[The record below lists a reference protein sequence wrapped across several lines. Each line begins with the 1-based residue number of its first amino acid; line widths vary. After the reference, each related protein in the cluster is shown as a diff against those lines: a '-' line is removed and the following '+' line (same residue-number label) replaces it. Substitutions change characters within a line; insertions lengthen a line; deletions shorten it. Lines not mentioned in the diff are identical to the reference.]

1 MIIRTLALG
10 NKESSFLVN
19 AAAQFIG
26 AGVHNGQP
34 LVFTTQPDDAPKVL
48 QRRTI
53 WNLAIHPAP
62 EQQLEFIAT
71 VRTDLGERHIYAEP
85 AL

>member
-10 NKESSFLVN
+10 NRESSFLVN

-34 LVFTTQPDDAPKVL
+34 RVFTTQPDDAPKGL

-53 WNLAIHPAP
+53 WNLAIHPAR
-62 EQQLEFIAT
+62 EQHLEFREP
-71 VRTDLGERHIYAEP
+71 VRSAVGKRHIYAEP

>member
-10 NKESSFLVN
+10 EKESSFLVN

-53 WNLAIHPAP
+53 WNLAIHPP
-62 EQQLEFIAT
+62 GGQLEYIAT
-71 VRTDLGERHIYAEP
+71 VRTDLGKRHIYAEP

>member
-53 WNLAIHPAP
+53 WNLATHPVDG
-62 EQQLEFIAT
+62 QLEYIAT
-71 VRTDLGERHIYAEP
+71 VRTDLGKRHIYAEP
-85 AL
+85 TL